1 MRSPINL
8 SDELYMV
15 SKLTFVT
22 DGHSNYVGAAAQ
34 VSSLQTLFHSSKCK
48 KNVYSQQ

>member
-1 MRSPINL
+1 MRSHFNL

-15 SKLTFVT
+15 SKLTVVT
-22 DGHSNYVGAAAQ
+22 DGHSNFVGAAAQ
-34 VSSLQTLFHSSKCK
+34 VSSLQTLFYSSKCK